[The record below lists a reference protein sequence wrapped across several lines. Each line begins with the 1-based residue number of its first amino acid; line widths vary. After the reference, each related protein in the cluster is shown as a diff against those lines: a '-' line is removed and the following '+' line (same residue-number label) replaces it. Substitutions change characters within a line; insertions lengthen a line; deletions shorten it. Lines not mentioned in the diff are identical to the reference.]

1 MPQEP
6 MTAVLGRTAAVGPFF
21 SVRTSAG
28 APRDQ
33 GFLPLAE
40 LYGEG
45 VSPALRN
52 RLETVATRLGTAEA
66 RVAASLVHQGL
77 AGRLWSI
84 ALGPAV
90 LAGRV
95 PDLSG
100 DALWWHPDRSAP
112 DDLWLPFPSPSLSP
126 CPRPSLAPSRSPLP
140 LSPVEDLTS
149 RLRAAVLR
157 DHLVPLHHAIS
168 ATTTISP
175 KVLWGNAA
183 SALVGTLR
191 VLHGWCRST
200 GHGAAAERAV
210 ALTASLLNT
219 TPLHDC
225 GTLDPTAPAFSR
237 RSCCLYY
244 RVPGGGLCGD
254 CVLRGT

>member
-6 MTAVLGRTAAVGPFF
+6 MAAVLGRTAAVGPFF

-52 RLETVATRLGTAEA
+52 RLETVATRLGTTEA

-77 AGRLWSI
+77 AGRLSSI

-95 PDLSG
+95 PDLAG
-100 DALWWHPDRSAP
+100 DALWWHPNRSAP
-112 DDLWLPFPSPSLSP
+112 DDLWLPSPFPSPSPSP
-126 CPRPSLAPSRSPLP
+126 CSTPLP
-140 LSPVEDLTS
+140 SSPEEDLAS

-168 ATTTISP
+168 AATTISP

-183 SALVGTLR
+183 SALAGTLR
-191 VLHGWCRST
+191 VLHDWCRST
-200 GHGAAAERAV
+200 GHGEAAERAV
-210 ALTASLLNT
+210 ALTASLLDT
-219 TPLHDC
+219 TPLRDC
-225 GTLDPTAPAFSR
+225 GTLDPTVPAYSR

>member
-1 MPQEP
+1 MSQEP
-6 MTAVLGRTAAVGPFF
+6 MTAVLGRAAAVGPFF

-40 LYGEG
+40 LYGQG

-95 PDLSG
+95 PDLSS
-100 DALWWHPDRSAP
+100 DALWWHPERSAP
-112 DDLWLPFPSPSLSP
+112 DDLWLPSPSPSLSP
-126 CPRPSLAPSRSPLP
+126 SPSPLP
-140 LSPVEDLTS
+140 LPPVEDLAS

-168 ATTTISP
+168 ATTAISP

-200 GHGAAAERAV
+200 GHGEAAERAV
-210 ALTASLLNT
+210 ALTASLLNA
-219 TPLHDC
+219 TPLRDC
-225 GTLDPTAPAFSR
+225 GTLDPNVPAFSR

-254 CVLRGT
+254 CVLRRT